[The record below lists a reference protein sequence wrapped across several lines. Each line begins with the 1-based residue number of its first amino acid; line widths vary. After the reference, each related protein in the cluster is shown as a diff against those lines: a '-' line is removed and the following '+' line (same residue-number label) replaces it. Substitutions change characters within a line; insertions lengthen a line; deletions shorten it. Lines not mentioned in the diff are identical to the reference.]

1 MVKIAL
7 LKQGKQKNRVLSHI
21 IFKLVF
27 MVNFNNTEVAFK
39 GKDEKDLKRSYWL
52 FKIISWSWLIK
63 IGPAMLKLFLPLK
76 FPVPIIKSTI
86 YKQFCGGETIN
97 ECDETI
103 NELGK
108 NNVKTI
114 LDYSVEGKE
123 SEADFDANVIET
135 LSTIAK
141 AKTTKLIPFSVFKVT
156 GFARFALLEKI
167 NDKKELTSQEKEE
180 FERVKARV
188 GKMCSAAF
196 EAGIPIFIDAE
207 ETWIQNTID
216 DLVLDMMR
224 KYNHSKA
231 IVFNTAQMYRWDRI
245 DYLKQL
251 KTIAEQENFFIG
263 MKLVRGAYIEKERE
277 RAATKGYKDPMQA
290 TKKDTDNDFNAAL
303 KFCVENINRIS
314 FCCGTHNEEST
325 QYLID
330 LMQKHQI
337 VLDDPRVYFAQ
348 LLGMSDHISMNLAKE
363 GFNVTKYVPYGPV
376 KDVIPYLIR
385 RAEENTSIAG
395 QTGREL
401 SLILKEKERRELF
414 PVVIK

>member
-1 MVKIAL
+1 
-7 LKQGKQKNRVLSHI
+7 
-21 IFKLVF
+21 
-27 MVNFNNTEVAFK
+27 MVNFSNTEVAFE
-39 GKDEKDLKRSYWL
+39 GKNENDLKRSYWL

-76 FPVPIIKSTI
+76 FPIPIIKSTI

-103 NELGK
+103 NKLGK

-123 SEADFDANVIET
+123 SEKDFDANVIET
-135 LSTIAK
+135 IATIQK
-141 AKTTKLIPFSVFKVT
+141 ARTTKLIPFSVFKVT

-167 NDKKELTSQEKEE
+167 NENKELNSSEREE
-180 FERVKARV
+180 FERVKTRIDQ
-188 GKMCSAAF
+188 MCETAAD
-196 EAGIPIFIDAE
+196 AGIPIFIDAE

-216 DLVLDMMR
+216 ELVLEMMK
-224 KYNHSKA
+224 KYNKQKA
-231 IVFNTAQMYRWDRI
+231 VVFNTIQLYRWDRL
-245 DYLKQL
+245 DYLKNL
-251 KTIAEQENFFIG
+251 KKLADQKHFFIG
-263 MKLVRGAYIEKERE
+263 MKLVRGAYIEKERN
-277 RAATKGYKDPMQA
+277 RAQQMGYKDPMQA
-290 TKKDTDNDFNAAL
+290 TKQDTDNDFNAAL
-303 KFCVENINRIS
+303 KYCVENIDKIA
-314 FCCGTHNEEST
+314 FCCGSHNEEST

-330 LMQKHQI
+330 LMKEHQI
-337 VLDDPRVYFAQ
+337 ALDDQRVYFAQ

-363 GFNVTKYVPYGPV
+363 GYNVTKYVPYGPV

-401 SLILKEKERRELF
+401 SLIIKEQERRDRY
-414 PVVIK
+414 PVVQK